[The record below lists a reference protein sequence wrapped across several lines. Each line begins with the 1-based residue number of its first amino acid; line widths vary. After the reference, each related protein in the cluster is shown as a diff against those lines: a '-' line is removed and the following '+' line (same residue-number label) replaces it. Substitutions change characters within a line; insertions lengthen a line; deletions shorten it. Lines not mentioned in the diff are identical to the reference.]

1 MGLLH
6 GVQSPTLR
14 ITQQIPLL
22 QEDSP
27 TPRKKSKEDNLEKA
41 EEIKQARA
49 NHIGI

>member
-27 TPRKKSKEDNLEKA
+27 TPRKKRKA
-41 EEIKQARA
+41 ERKKKYTLLSHTQL
-49 NHIGI
+49 